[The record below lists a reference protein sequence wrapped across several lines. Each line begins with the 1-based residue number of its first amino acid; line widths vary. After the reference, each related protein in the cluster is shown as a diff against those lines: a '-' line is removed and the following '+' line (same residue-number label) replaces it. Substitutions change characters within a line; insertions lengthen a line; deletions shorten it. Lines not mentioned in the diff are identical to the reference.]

1 MLLCGKKLPSIALPI
16 AALLLPGACIAADT
30 ATSSSYTPGDSLT
43 LSLIGVASLVVALAG
58 LWHRFHKNSPSWQ
71 GTSLGT
77 LELTNDGEVLV
88 ANDRALEL
96 LEIDRPSLVGRSIQD
111 FVSKDQ
117 WQRLRSDDSTEDDGQ
132 PIELQ
137 LLTATQR
144 KRWVLIVL
152 SEPAKSATGNVNPH
166 RLLQFCDA
174 TKQQAKQSR
183 FRGHALMNKKLLE
196 QSHDLF
202 IVLDDEARIVEA
214 NEAARSLMTDRN
226 DKGRGVKGV
235 AIAEFTASAD
245 RERLAKEIAEC
256 QSLRSARSLKSLL
269 LFQARNAGSKPVY
282 VDAKLVPYRLD
293 GESMVALCANS
304 VNGYV
309 TNERA
314 LRNSTRRF
322 SHVFRES
329 PDAIALIS
337 QDKDTILD
345 FNPGFTRLLGY
356 ERKDAINKSELDMQ
370 LWADTDQREAVIEQL
385 KKNKEYDENEVCLRK
400 VDGSI
405 VKADLSIRQT
415 KIDDEV
421 CLLIIAR
428 DVTARIKNEV
438 ARIESEEKFA
448 LVFQHSP
455 DGIAIIRKRDSMI
468 YDINDVL
475 ALGSEYTKDELIG
488 KSLLEMNM
496 VANPEAFVT
505 MASRLEESGHYDSV
519 EMKFVS
525 KSGVIIDTLV
535 SANEFELS
543 GETYIIAIAKDMRE
557 VRQVEKQ
564 LELSEQR
571 FKGSFDNAPIGI
583 FLVDQEG
590 NIFQANRFAREMLVY
605 EATELPGMHI
615 SRLVPAEDRLQLKET
630 LTRLQLGSEKTSLS
644 ERRMLCQNGLE
655 LWTNC
660 QIVLQRDSEAETNGE
675 YFIIQVADVTD
686 IKLSQRRMER
696 MAFYDTLTDLAN
708 RRLFQDRLA
717 QAIDHC
723 SRSETTAALL
733 YLDLDQFKRVNDT
746 LGHEAGDNL
755 LRQVANRLTE
765 CVRTED
771 TVGRPGGD
779 EFTILLFEVASP
791 SDAGYVAEKILERL
805 REPINISGH
814 NLVVTTS
821 IGITV
826 MPTDGRDANILMKN
840 ADLAMYRAKERGRNN
855 YQFFR
860 EEMNTNA
867 IKRLRIENELRQ
879 ALEQEEFVLYYQ
891 PKVDIALQ
899 RMIGVESLIRWN
911 HPENGLLPPGEF
923 IDVAEETGAIVEIGN
938 WIIREACRAARKLC
952 EAGGEDFSTAINISP
967 RQFRD
972 PNLVN
977 YIRKCLRESKL
988 DPKNLEVEITETML
1002 MHDVEAASETV
1013 QRLHDLGVSLA
1024 IDDFGT
1030 GYSSLNYLK
1039 KFPIQTVKVDRSFV
1053 MDIPTSPDDMAI
1065 TAAVI
1070 AMAHRLNMQVVAEG
1084 VETRAQLKF
1093 LHENDCEYAQ
1103 GYLFSKPEPLDDVMT
1118 ILNRRK
1124 EKRRPTATLQ
1134 HGLQETIPA
1143 ASDTDQAS
1151 GG

>member
-1 MLLCGKKLPSIALPI
+1 MLRRGTKSLATAVSIT
-16 AALLLPGACIAADT
+16 G
-30 ATSSSYTPGDSLT
+30 SLT
-43 LSLIGVASLVVALAG
+43 LSGCSSADYLNIASDAAGDSLILSLLGVVSLAVALGG
-58 LWHRFHKNSPSWQ
+58 LWHRFQKNKPNWH
-71 GTSLGT
+71 GASLGT
-77 LELTNDGEVLV
+77 LELTNDGEVLF
-88 ANDRALEL
+88 ANERALEL
-96 LEIDRPSLVGRSIQD
+96 LETDQTQLVGRSIQD

-117 WQRLRSDDSTEDDGQ
+117 WQRLRSDDESQDDGQ

-152 SEPAKSATGNVNPH
+152 SEPAVTGGRSIHPN
-166 RLLQFCDA
+166 RILQFCDA
-174 TKQQAKQSR
+174 SNQLAKQSR
-183 FRGHALMNKKLLE
+183 FRGRALMHKKLLE

-202 IVLDDEARIVEA
+202 IVLDDESRIVEA
-214 NEAARSLMTDRN
+214 NDAARGLMTDTAQKN
-226 DKGRGVKGV
+226 AGVHGV
-235 AIAEFTASAD
+235 AIAEFAAPGD

-256 QSLRSARSLKSLL
+256 QSLRSVRTLKSLL
-269 LFQARNAGSKPVY
+269 LFKARATGTKPVY

-293 GESMVALCANS
+293 GENMVALCANS

-309 TNERA
+309 TNEKA
-314 LRNSTRRF
+314 LRTSTRRF
-322 SHVFRES
+322 SKVFQES
-329 PDAIALIS
+329 PDAIALLR
-337 QDKDTILD
+337 QTDTKFLD

-356 ERKDAINKSELDMQ
+356 ERQDAIDKSESDIN
-370 LWADTDQREAVIEQL
+370 LWADEEQRQAVAERLNSEQ
-385 KKNKEYDENEVCLRK
+385 EYNENEVCLRR

-405 VKADLSIRQT
+405 VKADLSIRQMT
-415 KIDDEV
+415 IDGEE

-428 DVTARIKNEV
+428 DVTARIKNEA

-455 DGIAIIRKRDSMI
+455 DGIAIIRKRDGMI

-475 ALGSEYTKDELIG
+475 TEGSEYTKEELIG
-488 KSLLEMNM
+488 KSLLELNM

-505 MASRLEESGHYDSV
+505 MASKLQENGHYDAV
-519 EMKFVS
+519 EMQFIS
-525 KSGVIIDTLV
+525 KNGGIVPTLV

-543 GETYIIAIAKDMRE
+543 GEMYIIAIAKDMRE
-557 VRQVEKQ
+557 VRRVEKQ
-564 LELSEQR
+564 LEISEQR

-583 FLVDQEG
+583 FLVDEEG
-590 NIFQANRFAREMLVY
+590 KIFQANRFAQEMLVY
-605 EATELPGMHI
+605 EASELPNMHI
-615 SRLVPAEDRLQLKET
+615 SRLVPTEDRLQLKET
-630 LTRLQLGSEKTSLS
+630 LTRLQLGTEKTSLS

-660 QIVLQRDSEAETNGE
+660 QIVLQRDGDSE

-723 SRSETTAALL
+723 SRKETTAALL

-779 EFTILLFEVASP
+779 EFTILLFDVASP
-791 SDAGYVAEKILERL
+791 SDAGVVAEKILERL
-805 REPINISGH
+805 REPITISGH

-826 MPTDGRDANILMKN
+826 LPTDGKDANILMKN

-867 IKRLRIENELRQ
+867 IKRLRIENELRE

-911 HPENGLLPPGEF
+911 HPKNGLLPPGEF

-938 WIIREACRAARKLC
+938 WIIQEACRAGRKLR
-952 EAGGEDFSTAINISP
+952 EAGGDDFTTAINISP

-977 YIRKCLRESKL
+977 FIRKCLRESKL
-988 DPKNLEVEITETML
+988 DPSNLEIEITETML

-1013 QRLHDLGVSLA
+1013 QRLHKLGVNIA

-1053 MDIPTSPDDMAI
+1053 MDIPSNQDDMAI

-1103 GYLFSKPEPLDDVMT
+1103 GYLFSKPEPLDEVMT

-1124 EKRRPTATLQ
+1124 VKRTPTATVQ
-1134 HGLQETIPA
+1134 HALPTSANEVNAPDKARNT
-1143 ASDTDQAS
+1143 
-1151 GG
+1151 

>member
-1 MLLCGKKLPSIALPI
+1 MLLRGKNCLITAVSIAG
-16 AALLLPGACIAADT
+16 ALLLGGCNEI
-30 ATSSSYTPGDSLT
+30 SSLKLSNTTPGDSLL
-43 LSLIGVASLVVALAG
+43 LSLVGIACLVVAITG
-58 LWHRFHKNSPSWQ
+58 LWYRFHKNTPNWH
-71 GTSLGT
+71 GATLGT
-77 LELTNDGEVLV
+77 LELTNDGEVLF
-88 ANDRALEL
+88 ANERALEL
-96 LEIDRPSLVGRSIQD
+96 LETDKTQLVGRSIQE

-117 WQRLRSDDSTEDDGQ
+117 WQRLRSDDATQDDGQ

-152 SEPAKSATGNVNPH
+152 SEPAKSGTRRVHPN

-174 TKQQAKQSR
+174 SNQLAKQSR
-183 FRGHALMNKKLLE
+183 FRGRALIHKKLLE

-214 NEAARSLMTDRN
+214 NDAARSLMTDQAQ
-226 DKGRGVKGV
+226 KAAGVRGA
-235 AIAEFTASAD
+235 AIAEFTATSD
-245 RERLAKEIAEC
+245 RERLAKEISEC
-256 QSLRSARSLKSLL
+256 QSLRSVRSLKSLL
-269 LFQARNAGSKPVY
+269 LFKARQPGSKPIY

-314 LRNSTRRF
+314 LRTSTHRF
-322 SHVFRES
+322 SKVFQES
-329 PDAIALIS
+329 PDAIVLLR
-337 QDKDTILD
+337 QTDKRILD

-356 ERKDAINKSELDMQ
+356 ERKDAIDKLESQID
-370 LWADTDQREAVIEQL
+370 LWIDEEQRETVSKQLLSEQ
-385 KKNKEYDENEVCLRK
+385 EYNENEVCLRK
-400 VDGSI
+400 RDGSI
-405 VKADLSIRQT
+405 VKADLSIRQMS
-415 KIDDEV
+415 INDEV
-421 CLLIIAR
+421 CLLVIAR
-428 DVTARIKNEV
+428 DVTARIKTEA
-438 ARIESEEKFA
+438 ARLESEEKFA

-455 DGIAIIRKRDSMI
+455 DGIAIIRKRDGMI

-475 ALGSEYTKDELIG
+475 VSGSQYKKEELIG
-488 KSLLEMNM
+488 NSLLELNM

-505 MASRLEESGHYDSV
+505 MGNNLRENGHYDSI
-519 EMKFVS
+519 EMHFIS
-525 KSGVIIDTLV
+525 KNGDIVPTLV

-557 VRQVEKQ
+557 VRRVEKQ

-590 NIFQANRFAREMLVY
+590 SIFQANRFAQEMLVY
-605 EATELPGMHI
+605 ESNELPGMHI
-615 SRLVPAEDRLQLKET
+615 SRLVPTEDRLQLKET

-660 QIVLQRDSEAETNGE
+660 QIVLQRDGESE

-686 IKLSQRRMER
+686 IKRSQRRMER

-723 SRSETTAALL
+723 GRKETTAALL

-755 LRQVANRLTE
+755 LRQVANRLIE

-791 SDAGYVAEKILERL
+791 SDAGVVAEKIIERL
-805 REPINISGH
+805 QEPINVAGH
-814 NLVVTTS
+814 NLVITTS
-821 IGITV
+821 IGITI
-826 MPTDGRDANILMKN
+826 MPTDGKDANILMKN

-860 EEMNTNA
+860 EDMNTNA
-867 IKRLRIENELRQ
+867 IKRLRIENELRE
-879 ALEQEEFVLYYQ
+879 ALKKEEFVLYYQ

-911 HPENGLLPPGEF
+911 HPENGLLAPGEF
-923 IDVAEETGAIVEIGN
+923 IDVAEETGVIVELGN
-938 WIIREACRAARKLC
+938 WVIQEACRAGRKLC
-952 EAGGEDFSTAINISP
+952 EVGGDDFTTAINISP

-972 PNLVN
+972 PNLIN
-977 YIRKCLRESKL
+977 FIRKCLRESKL
-988 DPKNLEVEITETML
+988 DPSNLEVEITETML

-1013 QRLHDLGVSLA
+1013 QRLHELGVSLA

-1030 GYSSLNYLK
+1030 GYSSLSYLK

-1053 MDIPTSPDDMAI
+1053 MDIPSNQDDMAI

-1103 GYLFSKPEPLDDVMT
+1103 GYLFSKPEPLDEVMS
-1118 ILNRRK
+1118 ILKRRK
-1124 EKRRPTATLQ
+1124 VKRSPATTLQ
-1134 HGLQETIPA
+1134 HALPTTDSVIEG
-1143 ASDTDQAS
+1143 SDKVGNT
-1151 GG
+1151 